1 MVKGAGVKIRMT
13 TEPDRMTRAGN
24 YVLGL
29 MNDTDRDRAER
40 DLEIDPDFR
49 DAVVRIAE
57 RMHMFDLAPPE
68 DASDGLWRAIAER
81 ITNMPQMRPAMSA
94 DTTSARPPAPFPA
107 ADSPRQA
114 AAHRS
119 RILVVSALIAMFA
132 LGYLAGLLSEGFWR

>member
-1 MVKGAGVKIRMT
+1 MA
-13 TEPDRMTRAGN
+13 RAGN

-29 MNDTDRDRAER
+29 MNDADRDRAER

-57 RMHMFDLAPPE
+57 RMHIFDLPPPE
-68 DASDGLWRAIAER
+68 DASDSLWKAIAER
-81 ITNMPQMRPAMSA
+81 IANMPQMRPALSA
-94 DTTSARPPAPFPA
+94 DTTSARPPVPFPA

-114 AAHRS
+114 AAGWS
-119 RILVVSALIAMFA
+119 RILVASALIAVFA